1 MAIGLYGVFTLLIV
15 LTAAFSYI
23 NFKYLKFPATIGI
36 MLISLLCSLVIV
48 IVGNLS
54 PSFLQTPR
62 SVINSI
68 DFESLLMKVML
79 SFLLFAGAIHVDV
92 QKLKKEM
99 VPILTFATVG
109 VILSTFVIGALLYF
123 ALLIFNL
130 PIPFIYCLLFGALI
144 SPTDPIAVLGI
155 LRQANIPSS
164 LEIKITGESLFN
176 DGVGVVIFATILE
189 IAYLGTDKLSFG
201 EISLAFIKEAGGG
214 VAWGIILGYAG
225 FFLLKTIDHYQV
237 EVLITIAMVMGG
249 YLMASY
255 FHISGPLAMVVAGI
269 ITGNKGKTEA
279 MSDVTRD
286 YLGKFWQLIDDILN
300 AILFLLIGLEVL
312 VISFQRIIVYVGLIT
327 IVIVL
332 LARFISVFL
341 PTLILQFR
349 RSFERNTIPILTW
362 GALRGGISVA
372 LALSLPYSMH
382 RNEFVSITYIVV
394 IFSILVQG
402 LTIGKLAKKLGT
414 KQKE

>member
-109 VILSTFVIGALLYF
+109 VILSTFVIGALLYL

-189 IAYLGTDKLSFG
+189 IAYLGTDNLSFG

-402 LTIGKLAKKLGT
+402 LTIGKLAKKLGA
-414 KQKE
+414 KQQQ